1 MVKPVA
7 RHAHV
12 LALSI
17 LLVGACGGGGGNGL
31 EPGPDAS
38 SGVDAAAPV
47 VDSDWLFVPDHLL
60 EVAIEIDPADWDS
73 LRFQTRNILGILGE
87 NCGMQPAESPFTYF
101 PGTVSVDGIMFDQ
114 VGVRKK
120 GFLGSLNEAK
130 PSLKIKFNKYVM
142 GQRLSGL
149 KRLTLNNGIQ
159 DPSMVNQCIGYEI
172 FAKAGVPAPR
182 CNFAHVTLNGN
193 SLGVYVHVEDV
204 KKPFLRRH
212 FTGDTGNLYEGTL
225 SDFRDGW
232 MGTFER
238 KTNKSAVPGAEDRGD
253 LLAIQAA
260 MELDDAAM
268 YAALEGLIDVDEFMR
283 FWAVETMLSHWD
295 GYSGNNNNYFVYG
308 DSMTGLMSFIP
319 WGVDQLFGAGGGT
332 VSGLPVAATKSEL
345 TQRLFLHAP
354 ARTRYLAHYREILDQ
369 AWDETELLAEVER
382 MNTLISGSISP
393 DKKTEFDDGIA
404 TLRGVLTG
412 RETQLLSAHS
422 SAAASDAQSIGQP
435 LCFREDG
442 TADFTFSTSW
452 EGGAGTVS
460 MADILIENATI
471 PFNTPISYAVPS
483 EDVEEDA
490 VLFLTGRTS
499 ATRSINVFITLP
511 KDQVGPGTFQV
522 GQGRMQG
529 FLFFQEDGSS
539 DPEGFVLLSGILTLQ
554 SGGITPNAPWQ
565 GSLQLRTWGSDIF

>member
-1 MVKPVA
+1 M
-7 RHAHV
+7 
-12 LALSI
+12 
-17 LLVGACGGGGGNGL
+17 
-31 EPGPDAS
+31 
-38 SGVDAAAPV
+38 
-47 VDSDWLFVPDHLL
+47 
-60 EVAIEIDPADWDS
+60 
-73 LRFQTRNILGILGE
+73 
-87 NCGMQPAESPFTYF
+87 
-101 PGTVSVDGIMFDQ
+101 
-114 VGVRKK
+114 
-120 GFLGSLNEAK
+120 
-130 PSLKIKFNKYVM
+130 
-142 GQRLSGL
+142 
-149 KRLTLNNGIQ
+149 
-159 DPSMVNQCIGYEI
+159 

-212 FTGDTGNLYEGTL
+212 FTDDTGNLYEGTL

-238 KTNKSAVPGAEDRGD
+238 KTNKAMVPGTEDRSD

-268 YAALEGLIDVDEFMR
+268 YTALEGLIDVDEFMR

-308 DSMTGLMSFIP
+308 DSATGLMSFIP

-345 TQRLFLHAP
+345 TRRLFLHGP
-354 ARTRYLAHYREILDQ
+354 ARTRYLAHFREILDQ
-369 AWDETELLAEVER
+369 AWDETEILAEVER
-382 MNTLISGSISP
+382 MKTLITGSISP
-393 DKKTEFDDGIA
+393 DRKTEFDDGIS

-422 SAAASDAQSIGQP
+422 SAAAGDAQSIGQP
-435 LCFREDG
+435 LCFTEDG
-442 TADFTFSTSW
+442 SANFTFSTSW

-460 MADILIENATI
+460 MADIVIENAAV
-471 PFNTPISYAVPS
+471 PFNTPISFAVPS

-499 ATRSINVFITLP
+499 ATRSVNVFITLP
-511 KDQVGPGTFQV
+511 KDQIGPGTFQV
-522 GQGRMQG
+522 GQGRIQG
-529 FLFFQEDGSS
+529 FFFFQEDGSS
-539 DPEGFVLLSGILTLQ
+539 EPEGFVLLSGSLTLQ
-554 SGGITPNAPWQ
+554 SGGITANAPWQ
-565 GSLQLRTWGSDIF
+565 GSLELSTWGSDIF